1 MQKAIPGKENTNM
14 KLYLRI
20 FTLILA
26 LVLALSVF
34 VGCDEPDGPDTDD
47 PIDDGGDNLID
58 FPDVERTDYN
68 EDVNVLIIAA
78 SNPDENFIIDEEQN
92 KGDPMSEAV
101 YARQQR
107 VNRFIG
113 VELVKNVPKTQ
124 NIHMTYSTYIESAVK
139 NMDSTV
145 EIALTHVYGCVAG
158 IITENYLQ
166 DIGELDGVDLEADYW
181 NMGFME
187 TLELNGNYYLGFSD
201 YNLLRGYVLTF
212 NKDMLAKY
220 EGSMKKS
227 VYDLVS
233 DYEWTLDE
241 MISLANLVYL
251 DETGNGKSPD
261 DTYGLSGTCGTAFCG
276 FLTSSNI
283 PMMAQD
289 ESGSYK
295 VAVNNALNKS
305 KTQELVSKLKEL
317 ESSNYAYF
325 DNSSTGAG
333 QESVPIT
340 SGRTLM
346 AVADTFRLPTYLSY
360 NVDFGVLPL
369 PMYDSTQKDVGYKT
383 LQWGGYIGVLSYQ
396 KNMKKIEDTLELLA
410 YYSENVKITYY
421 EKLLGKQVADMPEDA
436 AMLDIIW
443 DSVAT
448 DVGQTFA
455 GVGSTGNGILYMV
468 PELMNSSGSTWAN
481 KGFGSYMASKENAV
495 NEGFKSFMNG
505 LN

>member
-1 MQKAIPGKENTNM
+1 M

-20 FTLILA
+20 LTLILA
-26 LVLALSVF
+26 LILALSVF
-34 VGCDEPDGPDTDD
+34 VGCDENDDPNNGDD
-47 PIDDGGDNLID
+47 PIIDDDSVID
-58 FPDVERTDYN
+58 FPDVERKDYN

-78 SNPDENFIIDEEQN
+78 SNPDENFIIDETQN

-107 VNRFIG
+107 VNRFLG
-113 VELVKNVPKTQ
+113 VELVKNVPKTA
-124 NIHMTYSTYIESAVK
+124 NIHSTYSTYIESAVK
-139 NMDSTV
+139 NMDGTV

-166 DIGELDGVDLEADYW
+166 DLGELEGIDLEADYW
-181 NMGFME
+181 NMDFME
-187 TLELNGNYYLGFSD
+187 TLELNGSYYLGFSD
-201 YNLLRGYVLTF
+201 YNLLRGYVVAF

-220 EGSMKKS
+220 EGSMRKS

-251 DETGNGKSPD
+251 DATGDGKSPD
-261 DTYGLSGTCGTAFCG
+261 DTYGISGTCWTSFCG
-276 FLTSSNI
+276 FLTASNI
-283 PMMAQD
+283 PMMDQD

-295 VAVNNALNKS
+295 VSVNNALNKT
-305 KTQELVSKLKEL
+305 KTTDLVDKLKGL

-325 DNSSTGAG
+325 NDQSTGAG
-333 QESVPIT
+333 KESVPIT

-346 AVADTFRLPTYLSY
+346 MVADTFRLPTYLSY

-369 PMYDSTQKDVGYKT
+369 PMFDTNQKDVGYKT

-396 KNMKKIEDTLELLA
+396 KNMPKIAETLELLA

-455 GVGSTGNGILYMV
+455 GVGATGNGILYIV
-468 PELMNSSGSTWAN
+468 PELMQSSGSTWAG
-481 KGFGSYMASKENAV
+481 KGFGAYMASKENAI
-495 NEGFKSFMNG
+495 NDGFDTFMDG
-505 LN
+505 LS